1 MMAQSWTLIVDIV
14 ETLLSALVGVARL
27 SQMSL
32 SHLSTSE
39 TSLQSQF
46 RSFRGAFV
54 RSLFATPT
62 LPKDPPT

>member
-1 MMAQSWTLIVDIV
+1 LIVDIV

-39 TSLQSQF
+39 TSLQS
-46 RSFRGAFV
+46 
-54 RSLFATPT
+54 
-62 LPKDPPT
+62 